1 MDVRF
6 GVNVD
11 PDAGGFAQALEIA
24 RRADRAGLD
33 LIGVQDH
40 PYQHRF
46 LDTLALIA
54 TLLARTERISVFP
67 NVANLPLRPPAML
80 AKEAASLDVMS
91 GGRFELGLGAG
102 AFWDGV
108 AAMGGPRR
116 TPGESV
122 AALEE
127 AIQLIRMFWKAEG
140 AVRIRGR
147 HYTVEG
153 ARPGPPPAHRIQV
166 WIGAY
171 KPRMLALTGRLGD
184 GWIPS
189 LGYLPPDRVPEA
201 RARLE
206 EAALAAERRPEDI
219 RRIYNVSGRTGDPGT
234 VETLAGFIRELGF
247 DTLVFWP
254 LEDHLRELDR
264 FAGEVVPAV
273 REMIARP

>member
-80 AKEAASLDVMS
+80 AKQAASLDVMS

-140 AVRIRGR
+140 AVRFRGR